1 MVPAFEEFLIYVVS
15 IKYGQCNDT
24 ALMIKARVCGGGTL
38 HSAGEV
44 DYKAGKRQYFQKILM
59 LDVNNLK

>member
-1 MVPAFEEFLIYVVS
+1 MVPAFEEFLIYVVF
-15 IKYGQCNDT
+15 IKYGQCNYT

-38 HSAGEV
+38 HSMGEV
-44 DYKAGKRQYFQKILM
+44 DYKAGKRQYFQKNVM